1 MAYTRI
7 HAIKST
13 VAKAVAYIC
22 NPDKTEQQLLVDSFG
37 CHPDNA
43 KHDFDYALCKT
54 KSTDKNLAYHLIQS
68 FAKGEVSHEEAHRI
82 GIELADKL
90 LEGRYNYIVATHT
103 DKGHPHN
110 HIIFCA
116 ADNIDHKKYNAC
128 KKSYYHI
135 RHLSDELCKEH
146 NLSIIEPS
154 GRKGKKYVQW
164 KAEQEGI
171 SWKKRLQEDIDECIK
186 LAKSYED
193 FLRLIKEKGYTV
205 SGEKIGDPHSK
216 YIKFTAPGQE
226 RPVRG
231 SFRNFGAG
239 YTKEEIKD
247 RIENPEKWQNR
258 DQSDLNAAETKTAE
272 TTEAPK
278 QKSRIKIPK
287 KDILTRTGAS
297 RTLIDTTGEKFQNS
311 PGLQHWA
318 SVKNLKTAAAS
329 YAAADNLSKLKE
341 QIDKKTAEAKSAR
354 TELVELEHKM
364 KKVSELLLY
373 AEQYRDNKPFQEKY
387 KKSKD
392 PDRYLRM
399 HETQLILYDGAERM
413 LRKMGLE
420 PKSVDPSEIR
430 KDYES
435 MLSKKLQ
442 LEQTYK
448 AAEKE
453 VNSLQQK
460 LTNVEQYVG
469 RDTSTTQLRHQ
480 KEPQLPEQD
489 HKDNPTQ
496 SHEPYRT

>member
-13 VAKAVAYIC
+13 VKKAVAYIC
-22 NPDKTEQQLLVDSFG
+22 NPDKTEDQLLIYTFG
-37 CHPDNA
+37 CGVETA
-43 KHDFDYALCKT
+43 AIDFDSALRQT
-54 KSTDKNLAYHLIQS
+54 RPTDKNLAFHLIQS

-90 LEGRYNYIVATHT
+90 LQGKYSYVIATHT

-116 ADNIDHKKYNAC
+116 ADFIDHNKYYDN
-128 KKSYYHI
+128 KKSYRHI
-135 RHLSDELCKEH
+135 RELSDELCKEH

-154 GRKGKKYVQW
+154 GRKCKKYVQW
-164 KAEQEGI
+164 KAEQEGT
-171 SWKKRLQEDIDECIK
+171 SWKKRLQEDIDECVKI
-186 LAKSYED
+186 AKSYED
-193 FLRLIKEKGYTV
+193 FLHLIKEKGYTV
-205 SGEKIGDPHSK
+205 TGEKIGDPHSK
-216 YIKFTAPGQE
+216 YIKFTAPGQV

-272 TTEAPK
+272 ATEAPK

-297 RTLIDTTGEKFQNS
+297 RTLIDTTGEKFQKS
-311 PGLQHWA
+311 SSLQHWA

-329 YAAADNLSKLKE
+329 YAAADNLSELQK

-354 TELVELEHKM
+354 TELVELEHQM
-364 KKVSELLLY
+364 KKISELLLY

-399 HETQLILYDGAERM
+399 HETQLILYDGADRM
-413 LRKMGLE
+413 LRKMGLD
-420 PKSVDPSEIR
+420 PKSVDPSEVR

-435 MLSKKLQ
+435 MLSRKLQ
-442 LEQTYK
+442 LEKTYK
-448 AAEKE
+448 SAEKE
-453 VNSLQQK
+453 TETLKQK
-460 LTNVEQYVG
+460 MANVEQYIG
-469 RDTSTTQLRHQ
+469 YDKMHNTEKIRESA
-480 KEPQLPEQD
+480 PEQD
-489 HKDNPTQ
+489 QQHKPFQ
-496 SHEPYRT
+496 L

>member
-37 CHPDNA
+37 CTPETA
-43 KHDFDYALCKT
+43 KHDFDYALTKT
-54 KSTDKNLAYHLIQS
+54 KQCDKNQAYHLIQS

-82 GIELADKL
+82 GIEFADKL
-90 LEGRYNYIVATHT
+90 LGGRYSYVVATHT

-110 HIIFCA
+110 HIIFAA

-135 RHLSDELCKEH
+135 RQLSDELCKEH
-146 NLSIIEPS
+146 GLSVIIPS

-164 KAEQEGI
+164 KAEQEGT
-171 SWKKRLQEDIDECIK
+171 SWKKRLQADIDECIRT
-186 LAKSYED
+186 AKSYED
-193 FLRLIKEKGYTV
+193 FLRLIREKGYTV
-205 SGEKIGDPHSK
+205 TGEKIGDPKAK
-216 YIKFTAPGQE
+216 YIKFLAPGQE

-247 RIENPEKWQNR
+247 RIENPEKWQNIEPPKEE
-258 DQSDLNAAETKTAE
+258 QKTQE
-272 TTEAPK
+272 LL
-278 QKSRIKIPK
+278 KSKPRILIPK
-287 KDILTRTGAS
+287 KDILTRTGAN
-297 RTLIDTTGEKFQNS
+297 RTLIDTGTEKFQNS

-318 SVKNLKTAAAS
+318 TIKNLKTAAAS
-329 YAAADNLSKLKE
+329 YAAADNLSALQK
-341 QIDKKTAEAKSAR
+341 QIDAKAAEAKSSR
-354 TELVELEHKM
+354 SELVELEHKT
-364 KKVSELLLY
+364 KKVAELLLY

-399 HETQLILYDGAERM
+399 HETRLILFDGAERM
-413 LRKMGLE
+413 LQKMGLD

-430 KDYES
+430 ADYEA
-435 MLSKKLQ
+435 MQARKAE
-442 LEQTYK
+442 LEKTYK
-448 AAEKE
+448 SAEKE
-453 VNSLQQK
+453 AKDLQQK
-460 LTNVEQYVG
+460 LTNVEQYIG
-469 RDTSTTQLRHQ
+469 KDRSQDQIKT
-480 KEPQLPEQD
+480 PEQETGR
-489 HKDNPTQ
+489 KP
-496 SHEPYRT
+496 SRS

>member
-37 CHPDNA
+37 CHPDTA
-43 KHDFDYALCKT
+43 KHDFEYALSRT
-54 KSTDKNLAYHLIQS
+54 KQSDKNQAYHLIQS

-90 LEGRYNYIVATHT
+90 LGGKYSYVVATHT

-135 RHLSDELCKEH
+135 RQLSDELCKEH

-154 GRKGKKYVQW
+154 DRKGKKYVQW
-164 KAEQEGI
+164 KVEQEGT
-171 SWKKRLQEDIDECIK
+171 SWKKRLQKDIDECIK
-186 LAKSYED
+186 LAKSYDD

-205 SGEKIGDPHSK
+205 SGEKIGDPRAK

-239 YTKEEIKD
+239 YTKEDIKD
-247 RIENPEKWQNR
+247 RIDNPEKWQNK
-258 DQSDLNAAETKTAE
+258 DQSDHDASATKNVE
-272 TTEAPK
+272 TTETPK
-278 QKSRIKIPK
+278 QKSRIRIPK
-287 KDILTRTGAS
+287 KDIITRTGAS
-297 RTLIDTTGEKFQNS
+297 RTLIDTTGEKYQNS

-329 YAAADNLSKLKE
+329 YAAADNLSQLQK
-341 QIDKKTAEAKSAR
+341 QIDEKTAEAKSAR
-354 TELVELEHKM
+354 TELVELEHQM

-373 AEQYRDNKPFQEKY
+373 AEHYRDNKPFQEKY

-399 HETQLILYDGAERM
+399 HKTQLILYDGAERM
-413 LRKMGLE
+413 LRQMGLD
-420 PKSVDPSEIR
+420 PKSVNPAEIR
-430 KDYES
+430 SDYEAMQARKS
-435 MLSKKLQ
+435 S
-442 LEQTYK
+442 LEKTYK
-448 AAEKE
+448 YAEKE
-453 VNSLQQK
+453 AKTLQQK
-460 LTNVEQYVG
+460 MANVEQYVG
-469 RDTSTTQLRHQ
+469 
-480 KEPQLPEQD
+480 
-489 HKDNPTQ
+489 KDNPLDHNQ
-496 SHEPYRT
+496 QQVNADRNNGRT

>member
-13 VAKAVAYIC
+13 VTKAVAYIC

-37 CHPDNA
+37 CSPETA
-43 KHDFDYALCKT
+43 KHDFDYALSRT
-54 KSTDKNLAYHLIQS
+54 KQSDKNQAYHLIQS

-90 LEGRYNYIVATHT
+90 LGGKYSYVVATHT

-128 KKSYYHI
+128 KKIYYHI
-135 RHLSDELCKEH
+135 RQLSDELCKEH
-146 NLSIIEPS
+146 NLSVIIPNS
-154 GRKGKKYVQW
+154 RKGKKYVEW
-164 KAEQEGI
+164 KAEQENL
-171 SWKKRLQEDIDECIK
+171 SWKKRLREDIDECIK
-186 LAKSYED
+186 IAKSYED

-205 SGEKIGDPHSK
+205 TGEKIGDPHSK

-247 RIENPEKWQNR
+247 RIENPEKWQNKE
-258 DQSDLNAAETKTAE
+258 ETVQE
-272 TTEAPK
+272 PNTTEAPK

-287 KDILTRTGAS
+287 KDIVTKTSAS
-297 RTLIDTTGEKFQNS
+297 RTLIDTSGDKFKNS

-329 YAAADNLSKLKE
+329 YAAADNLSELQK
-341 QIDKKTAEAKSAR
+341 QIDIKTSEAKSAR
-354 TELVELEHKM
+354 TELVELEHQM

-373 AEQYRDNKPFQEKY
+373 AEQYRDNKTFQEKY

-413 LRKMGLE
+413 LRKMGLD
-420 PKSVDPSEIR
+420 PKSVDTAEIR
-430 KDYES
+430 ADFEAMQKQ
-435 MLSKKLQ
+435 KTA
-442 LEQTYK
+442 LENK
-448 AAEKE
+448 FKNSEKE
-453 VNSLQQK
+453 AKSLQQK
-460 LTNVEQYVG
+460 LSNVDQYVEYG
-469 RDTSTTQLRHQ
+469 HSRDNTPISKVSNEQ
-480 KEPQLPEQD
+480 KNDRKP
-489 HKDNPTQ
+489 N
-496 SHEPYRT
+496 R

>member
-13 VAKAVAYIC
+13 VTKAVAYIC

-37 CHPDNA
+37 CSPETA
-43 KHDFDYALCKT
+43 RHDFDYALSRT
-54 KSTDKNLAYHLIQS
+54 KQSDKNQAYHLIQS

-90 LEGRYNYIVATHT
+90 LGGKYSYVVATHT

-135 RHLSDELCKEH
+135 RQLSDELCKEH
-146 NLSIIEPS
+146 SLSIIEPS
-154 GRKGKKYVQW
+154 GRKGKKYIQW
-164 KAEQEGI
+164 KAEQEGT
-171 SWKKRLQEDIDECIK
+171 SWKKRLQEDIDECIRI
-186 LAKSYED
+186 AKSYED

-205 SGEKIGDPHSK
+205 TGDKIGDPHAK

-247 RIENPEKWQNR
+247 RIENPEKWQNKE
-258 DQSDLNAAETKTAE
+258 QTVQEPN

-287 KDILTRTGAS
+287 KDILTRTSAS
-297 RTLIDTTGEKFQNS
+297 RTLIDTSGEKFQNS

-329 YAAADNLSKLKE
+329 YAAADNLSELQK
-341 QIDKKTAEAKSAR
+341 QIDKKTTEAKSAR
-354 TELVELEHKM
+354 TELVELEHQM
-364 KKVSELLLY
+364 KKSPNCFYMRNSTETINLFKKNIRSPRIRTDTSVCTKHSSSYMMVLNVCFGRWGLTQNPLIRQRY
-373 AEQYRDNKPFQEKY
+373 ALTMMLCRLVNP
-387 KKSKD
+387 
-392 PDRYLRM
+392 YLRK
-399 HETQLILYDGAERM
+399 HI
-413 LRKMGLE
+413 
-420 PKSVDPSEIR
+420 
-430 KDYES
+430 
-435 MLSKKLQ
+435 
-442 LEQTYK
+442 
-448 AAEKE
+448 
-453 VNSLQQK
+453 NQQK
-460 LTNVEQYVG
+460 
-469 RDTSTTQLRHQ
+469 TTQKLSN
-480 KEPQLPEQD
+480 KKWLM
-489 HKDNPTQ
+489 
-496 SHEPYRT
+496 

>member
-37 CHPDNA
+37 CHPDTA
-43 KHDFDYALCKT
+43 KHDFDYALSRT
-54 KSTDKNLAYHLIQS
+54 KSSDKNQAYHLIQS

-90 LEGRYNYIVATHT
+90 LEGKYNYVVATHT

-116 ADNIDHKKYNAC
+116 ADNIEHKKYNAC
-128 KKSYYHI
+128 KKGYYNI
-135 RHLSDELCKEH
+135 RQLSDELCKEH
-146 NLSIIEPS
+146 NLSVIIPS
-154 GRKGKKYVQW
+154 GRKGKKYIEW
-164 KAEQEGI
+164 KAEQEGT
-171 SWKKRLQEDIDECIK
+171 SWKKRLQEDIDECIRI
-186 LAKSYED
+186 AKSYED
-193 FLRLIKEKGYTV
+193 FLRLIREKGYTV

-216 YIKFTAPGQE
+216 YIKFIAPGQE

-247 RIENPEKWQNR
+247 RIENPEKWQNVECEK
-258 DQSDLNAAETKTAE
+258 SDHSEQEQPKTR
-272 TTEAPK
+272 
-278 QKSRIKIPK
+278 SHIKIPK
-287 KDILTRTGAS
+287 KDIITRTGAS
-297 RTLIDTTGEKFQNS
+297 RTLIDTTGERLKGS

-318 SVKNLKTAAAS
+318 DVKNLKTAAAS
-329 YAAADNLSKLKE
+329 YAAADNLSELQK
-341 QIDKKTAEAKSAR
+341 QIDDKNAEANSAR
-354 TELVELEHKM
+354 TELVELEHEM

-413 LRKMGLE
+413 LLKMGLD
-420 PKSVDPSEIR
+420 PKSVNAEEIR
-430 KDYES
+430 NDYEA
-435 MLSKKLQ
+435 MQRHKLI
-442 LEQTYK
+442 LEKTYK
-448 AAEKE
+448 NAEKDAA
-453 VNSLQQK
+453 SLRQK
-460 LTNVEQYVG
+460 LSNVEQY
-469 RDTSTTQLRHQ
+469 L
-480 KEPQLPEQD
+480 EPEA
-489 HKDNPTQ
+489 
-496 SHEPYRT
+496 SHEPNREQPSDKSRGHNRS